1 MYILFAE
8 KSNKNDGGDDNSNNN
23 NNNGDLDDGELPFL
37 FLYFVFNQKRI
48 YTLTSQVW
56 LEIVIFSL
64 LLLF

>member
-48 YTLTSQVW
+48 YTLTSQV
-56 LEIVIFSL
+56 
-64 LLLF
+64 